1 MSWRG
6 KAAFSAALFLSF
18 GGVCAAQTGPQDGDP
33 HWLTDPR
40 TGCAIFDSDPHPGD
54 LAAWSGACVG
64 GRASGAGTVVYSND
78 GKVLQSL
85 AGDFQDGKVLDGPVT
100 IKWGDGSSYSGG
112 QSGGEFAGRG
122 VFVTAKGDR
131 LDGEWAHNRLNGQGT
146 VRWANGDTYTG
157 GWLDGKSEGHGVQLW
172 ADGRKYEGEWHA
184 DQPNG
189 HGILTRK
196 DGSRYEGEFAGG
208 KPLDGTKMAA
218 AAVSPKPAQLVA
230 AQTKPVTDDP
240 QSMAPDGSPWV
251 MFAPFAGQKLAALD
265 GSSVSLEV
273 SDNALSRVIVAPD
286 GQTRKSVFALM
297 NGLMGTV
304 ADGAAPDKPVGFFRL
319 TPQGIEAEYADGRSE
334 RLMANTGGGVAVASR
349 AKDGGN
355 FCMAWYPD
363 GHVYSDAEKKAALA
377 EYAGKLGL
385 ARDARSSAA
394 PAACTPAPARPAQT
408 ARTPVPRPR
417 QQAQAADTLQPVVVR
432 ASLVH
437 PVDGGTAALSPRA
450 SVSDCLHV
458 ESDGSHWGFRND
470 CARPVQFAYCI
481 WNGGNALSSCDKG
494 AAPGSVAANGFAALF
509 SDRSLKEIDADHD
522 FRWVACEGGAGEVI
536 AHLDSADP
544 PSGRCVRSNNS

>member
-1 MSWRG
+1 
-6 KAAFSAALFLSF
+6 
-18 GGVCAAQTGPQDGDP
+18 
-33 HWLTDPR
+33 
-40 TGCAIFDSDPHPGD
+40 DSDPHPGD

-273 SDNALSRVIVAPD
+273 SDNALSRVIVAP
-286 GQTRKSVFALM
+286 
-297 NGLMGTV
+297 
-304 ADGAAPDKPVGFFRL
+304 
-319 TPQGIEAEYADGRSE
+319 
-334 RLMANTGGGVAVASR
+334 
-349 AKDGGN
+349 
-355 FCMAWYPD
+355 
-363 GHVYSDAEKKAALA
+363 
-377 EYAGKLGL
+377 
-385 ARDARSSAA
+385 
-394 PAACTPAPARPAQT
+394 
-408 ARTPVPRPR
+408 
-417 QQAQAADTLQPVVVR
+417 
-432 ASLVH
+432 
-437 PVDGGTAALSPRA
+437 
-450 SVSDCLHV
+450 
-458 ESDGSHWGFRND
+458 
-470 CARPVQFAYCI
+470 
-481 WNGGNALSSCDKG
+481 
-494 AAPGSVAANGFAALF
+494 
-509 SDRSLKEIDADHD
+509 
-522 FRWVACEGGAGEVI
+522 
-536 AHLDSADP
+536 
-544 PSGRCVRSNNS
+544 